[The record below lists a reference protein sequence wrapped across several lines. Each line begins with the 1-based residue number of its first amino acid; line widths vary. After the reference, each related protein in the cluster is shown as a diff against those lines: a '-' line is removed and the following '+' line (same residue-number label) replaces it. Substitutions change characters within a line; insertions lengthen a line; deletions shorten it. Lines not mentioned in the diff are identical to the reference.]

1 MINNEISNMKI
12 VHILNSLKG
21 GGIQNFLL
29 SLAPEQV
36 IKGCQVLIIVVD
48 NDDYE
53 YCIRLKEK
61 FENIGVRVCYLNKKL
76 HSKISFLKTL
86 IKCRNII
93 KKEQP
98 DIVNTHGEI
107 CHIYGAVA
115 TWGRKIKH
123 CITVHNAPEHW
134 NKLNILFNGSKPLI
148 FCSEAA
154 YSLRVQKN
162 KSYEVINNGI
172 SPSIVQTKECVNLRD
187 ELNLSHN
194 DKIVVSVGSLRP
206 QKNYDFLKE
215 ISTAMMD
222 EHIHFCVCGGN
233 YGKGYINTN
242 SFKEYKNIHF
252 LGLRSDISAI
262 ENTANL
268 FLSCATFEG
277 LPIAVLEA
285 YFNGIPCVLSP
296 IEQHINISNVSK
308 CWIPESFKVSDFIVA
323 IKEAL
328 RCEDSHNIIYA
339 ERLPF
344 IEIYSIS
351 RTAELYIKYYNNL
364 L

>member
-1 MINNEISNMKI
+1 MKI

-53 YCIRLKEK
+53 YCTRLKEK
-61 FENIGVRVCYLNKKL
+61 FENNGVQVCYLNKKL

-107 CHIYGAVA
+107 CHIYGAVT

-206 QKNYDFLKE
+206 QKIT
-215 ISTAMMD
+215 IS
-222 EHIHFCVCGGN
+222 
-233 YGKGYINTN
+233 
-242 SFKEYKNIHF
+242 
-252 LGLRSDISAI
+252 
-262 ENTANL
+262 
-268 FLSCATFEG
+268 
-277 LPIAVLEA
+277 
-285 YFNGIPCVLSP
+285 
-296 IEQHINISNVSK
+296 
-308 CWIPESFKVSDFIVA
+308 
-323 IKEAL
+323 
-328 RCEDSHNIIYA
+328 
-339 ERLPF
+339 
-344 IEIYSIS
+344 
-351 RTAELYIKYYNNL
+351 
-364 L
+364 